1 MEKKVEKDINITLTE
16 EEAKNAKGFH
26 ITITDLDKNEVVY
39 DEKIKGIIASVAMDN
54 EEGQAFE
61 ITNCTAM
68 TRINMLKQL
77 EDIAEKCMA
86 RIAEKMGDE
95 K

>member
-1 MEKKVEKDINITLTE
+1 MEKIIKFTNKKTEKT
-16 EEAKNAKGFH
+16 KGFQ
-26 ITITDLDKNEVVY
+26 ITITNLDKNEVVY

-61 ITNCTAM
+61 ITNCSAM